1 MLRVVF
7 LRYAAFWSAFSLRIL
22 QLPEDSDMILYIN
35 LFARS
40 VHYAGNRNE
49 SAEFQSP

>member
-7 LRYAAFWSAFSLRIL
+7 LRYAAFWAAFSLRIL

-49 SAEFQSP
+49 SAGFQPP